1 MKAVRLYACAL
12 AIFLAPTAAIGQQR
26 SIDTAYVER
35 RLSALQQQ
43 LANLNARIEQI
54 REQDL
59 QLQQQ
64 LEAMRTKWEAR
75 IGRLEKGGSRS
86 GRR

>member
-1 MKAVRLYACAL
+1 MKAARLYACVS
-12 AIFLAPTAAIGQQR
+12 AIFLVPTAAIGQQR

-43 LANLNARIEQI
+43 LADLNARLEQI
-54 REQDL
+54 RAQDQ

-64 LEAMRTKWEAR
+64 LEIMRKKWEAR
-75 IGRLEKGGSRS
+75 LERLEKGGARS